1 MRVYLRSSCRFKR
14 LTCKVGRC
22 PCRMTQMMSMRMIVV
37 IVIWMT
43 LWCQTVTCLTV
54 KEVELQVMRPN
65 A

>member
-1 MRVYLRSSCRFKR
+1 
-14 LTCKVGRC
+14 
-22 PCRMTQMMSMRMIVV
+22 MTQMMSMRMIVV